1 MPFILH
7 EIDTQPR
14 RQYLL
19 LHSLKEVISA
29 QSTSQSGVQVNKGGR
44 GLCLSVSLYNIL
56 NLVAEYQP
64 KPN

>member
-29 QSTSQSGVQVNKGGR
+29 QSTSQSGVQVNKGG
-44 GLCLSVSLYNIL
+44 GDCVSQ
-56 NLVAEYQP
+56 LVYIIF
-64 KPN
+64 